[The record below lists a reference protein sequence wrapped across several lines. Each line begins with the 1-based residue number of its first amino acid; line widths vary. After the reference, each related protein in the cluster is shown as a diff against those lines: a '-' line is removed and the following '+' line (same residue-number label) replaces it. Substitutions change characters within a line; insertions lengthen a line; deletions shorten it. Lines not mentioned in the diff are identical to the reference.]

1 MDLRNLDSSRMEVAV
16 NFDPNAWREDKF
28 HGSVR
33 EYATNRD
40 KVSLYKTPDQ
50 IETLGSFVAA
60 EGHLVDDD
68 FYFVAVETLM
78 PRTIL
83 FYEIDS
89 SGLKPDCH
97 YIKVEELDRPPEMTL
112 AAKSIGEF
120 SSDALQPKDTELY
133 VTPSS
138 G

>member
-1 MDLRNLDSSRMEVAV
+1 M
-16 NFDPNAWREDKF
+16 
-28 HGSVR
+28 
-33 EYATNRD
+33 
-40 KVSLYKTPDQ
+40 
-50 IETLGSFVAA
+50 AA

-89 SGLKPDCH
+89 SGLNPDSR
-97 YIKVEELDRPPEMTL
+97 YTNGEELDGRPEIAVAPMP
-112 AAKSIGEF
+112 IGEF
-120 SSDALQPKDTELY
+120 SSGALQPKDTELY
-133 VTPSS
+133 VPPSS